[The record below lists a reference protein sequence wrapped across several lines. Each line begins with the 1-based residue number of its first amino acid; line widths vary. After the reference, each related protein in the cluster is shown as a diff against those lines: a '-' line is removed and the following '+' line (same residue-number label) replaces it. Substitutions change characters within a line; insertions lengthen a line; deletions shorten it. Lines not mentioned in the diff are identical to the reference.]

1 MDFVRPA
8 AWSVPRLRTS
18 QPRNGIAPLETFD
31 FHDML
36 HAIYEPLQWIV
47 PEYLPCGLTL
57 FFARPKVGKSMVSL
71 ALSLRM
77 ARRTSGGVD
86 GLTLYLLLDD
96 TNERRLQDRTRSLL
110 QGEELEKDR
119 VYGATT
125 SERLDTG
132 LIEQLSAWMADHNNT
147 RLIVIDVYAR
157 VKPKANDDVFKSD
170 YDGLVKLQE
179 FATLHNIA
187 IILVHHTRKTKT
199 TSGDWQDEVNGS
211 TGLLAAVDTMWY
223 LERRPNSEE
232 LLLHVRGRDV
242 RDADVHL
249 TLADIDAPW
258 RLAVGDVETVP
269 NAEALILAALDNDKS
284 MKPKE
289 LAVSTGI
296 SDSTIRGTLRRM
308 MAKSLIMQSAYGSY
322 LRVTELQ
329 KTDMPHVV
337 TLVSQGQLPEQETP
351 SVTDHDTRVTT
362 ELQVPKNHVFVS
374 LVTLVCERCN
384 HQIFADDMR
393 TVKGPLA
400 VVTMAHCRHCSYDF
414 NIDEQRERVIRRK

>member
-1 MDFVRPA
+1 
-8 AWSVPRLRTS
+8 
-18 QPRNGIAPLETFD
+18 
-31 FHDML
+31 ML
-36 HAIYEPLQWIV
+36 HAVYEPLQWIV

-71 ALSLRM
+71 ALTLRM
-77 ARRTSGGVD
+77 ARKTSGGVE
-86 GLTLYLLLDD
+86 GVSLYLLLDD

-119 VYGATT
+119 VYGATS

-132 LIEQLSAWMADHNNT
+132 LIEQLSSWMVDHPDT

-157 VKPKANDDVFKSD
+157 VKPKATDDVFKSD

-179 FATLHNIA
+179 FSTLHNIA
-187 IILVHHTRKTKT
+187 IILVHHTRKTKS

-242 RDADVHL
+242 RDNDVHL

-258 RLAVGDVETVP
+258 RVQTDDVESVP
-269 NAEALILAALDNDKS
+269 NAEALILAALDNDKA

-289 LAVSTGI
+289 LATITSI

-308 MAKSLIMQSAYGSY
+308 MAKHLIMQSAYGSY

-329 KTDMPHVV
+329 KTDIQPLV
-337 TLVSQGQLPEQETP
+337 TLVSQDTLSEQDTP
-351 SVTDHDTRVTT
+351 NSDEIYLRVTT
-362 ELQVPKNHVFVS
+362 PKNHVSVT

-384 HQIFADDMR
+384 HQIFTQDMYP
-393 TVKGPLA
+393 VMEWGHS
-400 VVTMAHCRHCSYDF
+400 VMMAKCSACGHTF
-414 NIDEQRERVIRRK
+414 NSDLQRERIIRRK